1 MPFCLTISESGAY
14 NTRRVSARVIQSY
27 LGVQRGD
34 IIVQARCRKEEVVVT
49 RLMLAIIGLVLLVM
63 PVAAGTIAENV
74 AKLNLTPEQLLGFGE
89 EIYNTEGANTC
100 LKCHGQGGTG
110 GDQAGAADLRHPRT
124 WVSYQAL
131 GGDAAFDAN
140 KDEFLKK
147 METALHYLINKG
159 GTTWNQRFSKSK
171 AHKDITYEW
180 AGVKNADGKEVNK
193 YDSMM
198 KGVTTGPM
206 KKQVKALKGKLG
218 DTGKKLKSKDL
229 AEVAAVAAFEY
240 VKSFDDGSDKGGVF
254 K

>member
-1 MPFCLTISESGAY
+1 M
-14 NTRRVSARVIQSY
+14 VSASY
-27 LGVQRGD
+27 
-34 IIVQARCRKEEVVVT
+34 RKEEFVVT
-49 RLMLAIIGLVLLVM
+49 RLMLAMIGVVLLVI

-74 AKLNLTPEQLLGFGE
+74 AKLNLAPELLLEIGD

-100 LKCHGQGGTG
+100 LKCHGKGGTG

-131 GGDAAFDAN
+131 GGNAAFDAN
-140 KDEFLKK
+140 KDDFLKK
-147 METALHYLINKG
+147 MEAALLYLINKG
-159 GTTWNQRFSKSK
+159 GTTWNQRFSK
-171 AHKDITYEW
+171 AHKDVTYNW
-180 AGVKNADGKEVNK
+180 DGVKNADGKEVNK

-206 KKQVKALKGKLG
+206 KKRVKALKGKLG
-218 DTGKKLKSKDL
+218 DAGKKLKSKQL